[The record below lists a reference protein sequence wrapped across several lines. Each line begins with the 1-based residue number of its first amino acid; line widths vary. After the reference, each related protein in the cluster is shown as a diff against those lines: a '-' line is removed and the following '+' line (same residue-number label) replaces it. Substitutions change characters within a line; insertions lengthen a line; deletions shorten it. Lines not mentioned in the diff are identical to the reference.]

1 MKKLLLT
8 LFCLSCFAPFAAAG
22 DWGAAV
28 KLGYGENDPK
38 TMQDLF
44 DYATAYNREL
54 SKSGGIF
61 ARMAF
66 FRGKQN
72 RRQGRTGFLGENELK
87 LHGLGTATE
96 ETYAIPVTVY
106 YKLDKGLQ
114 NWSYWLGLGLSY
126 IHTELDDLSDSKFF
140 PHITGGIEY
149 RFTQAFALGLDLKY
163 NFSSKITKD
172 GAVLSDRSGLSAAL
186 AGRFYF

>member
-1 MKKLLLT
+1 M
-8 LFCLSCFAPFAAAG
+8 
-22 DWGAAV
+22 
-28 KLGYGENDPK
+28 GYGENDPK

-61 ARMAF
+61 ALEVLHEWPSSEENKIGVKAGLDF
-66 FRGKQN
+66 Y
-72 RRQGRTGFLGENELK
+72 GENELK

-106 YKLDKGLQ
+106 YKWDKGLQ

-140 PHITGGIEY
+140 PHITGGVEY

>member
-1 MKKLLLT
+1 
-8 LFCLSCFAPFAAAG
+8 
-22 DWGAAV
+22 
-28 KLGYGENDPK
+28 
-38 TMQDLF
+38 MQDLF

-61 ARMAF
+61 ALEVLHEWPSSEENKIGVKAGLDF
-66 FRGKQN
+66 Y
-72 RRQGRTGFLGENELK
+72 GENELK

-106 YKLDKGLQ
+106 YKWDKGLQ

-140 PHITGGIEY
+140 PHITGGVEY
-149 RFTQAFALGLDLKY
+149 RLERSLGRPFLFLI
-163 NFSSKITKD
+163 SSAPFYD
-172 GAVLSDRSGLSAAL
+172 GAFLCYFERSI
-186 AGRFYF
+186 FDKIIYME